1 MNHHE
6 HDDETQ
12 GASTFTRRVVV
23 LIDGIC
29 TKIGASRR
37 QFGIFALLLAVA
49 CTFWARPAGMLIWHR
64 LRIVTGMPR
73 MAIAN
78 EDPDVLASVDV
89 PEPDMIDAGRE
100 VRLDQNLLRDPFL
113 PGSAGDEQ
121 GGFRA
126 GGANGPEFD
135 SEARIQALAERA
147 SGIRLSGT
155 SRGLGTAVLDGRV
168 TVLGAE
174 SKTQEIDYRLV
185 EVRSGSVVIDVSV
198 PGEEQWFRF
207 LLDREGAFPV
217 RDD

>member
-1 MNHHE
+1 MNRHE
-6 HDDETQ
+6 HDDDTR
-12 GASTFTRRVVV
+12 STSTLRQRSIL

-37 QFGIFALLLAVA
+37 QFGVFSLLLVVA

-78 EDPDVLASVDV
+78 EDPDVLASMDI
-89 PEPDMIDAGRE
+89 PEPDLIDAGRE

-113 PGSAGDEQ
+113 IGSTDGEQ
-121 GGFRA
+121 GSGTA
-126 GGANGPEFD
+126 SGANDAELD
-135 SEARIQALAERA
+135 LKARMQALTERA
-147 SGIRLSGT
+147 SRIRLSGT

-174 SKTQEIDYRLV
+174 SKTQDIDYRLI
-185 EVRSGSVVIDVSV
+185 EVRSGSVVIDVSM
-198 PGEEQWFRF
+198 PGEEQWVRF
-207 LLDREGAFPV
+207 LLDRERAFPV

>member
-1 MNHHE
+1 MNRHE
-6 HDDETQ
+6 HDDDTN
-12 GASTFTRRVVV
+12 GAFTLRQRSIH

-37 QFGIFALLLAVA
+37 QFGIFALLLVVA

-78 EDPDVLASVDV
+78 EDPDVLASMDM
-89 PEPDMIDAGRE
+89 PEPDLIDVGRE

-113 PGSAGDEQ
+113 PGETDGER
-121 GGFRA
+121 GGSTT
-126 GGANGPEFD
+126 GEANDAEFD
-135 SEARIQALAERA
+135 LKIRVEALTERA

-174 SKTQEIDYRLV
+174 LQTQDINYRLI
-185 EVRSGSVVIDVSV
+185 EVRSGSVVIEVSM
-198 PGEEQWFRF
+198 PGEEQWVRF
-207 LLDREGAFPV
+207 LLDRKGAFPV